1 MNLLLAMPRPGSCAW
16 PLRPMPTT
24 PRSTAPSPP
33 ARWSRTSSSS
43 STPPAAWRRPTSRG
57 IRTTPA
63 SPTRASTTGTRF
75 TTKRKKAWD
84 VFTSNVSNITCA
96 SIKTNLETK
105 GYSENSKVKGSSP
118 FSCDS
123 SKSYQLR
130 TGNYRNYLLENDPNS
145 YRRRIDVAKDVL
157 RDIVNN
163 TDGVRFGLMVFNYE
177 QGGRLVASCG
187 SSKSTHSQRHQQR
200 QPGRVD
206 AARGDPGRG
215 GPLLRRP
222 CRAGS
227 TPGSTYTS
235 PMQQRCQKNYII
247 LMTDGEPT
255 KDRDHRLYDTAYI
268 NGDFIGD
275 QDGDHASPCSG
286 FSREYW
292 YRDDDGTATT
302 TTTTGRTTWTT
313 SPSTCT
319 TRTAT
324 PRWATARR
332 STSRTS

>member
-1 MNLLLAMPRPGSCAW
+1 MSLLLRCLVLALCLAAPAHADDTEIYGTVTTSTVEPNVLIIFDTSGSMATADVPGNQYDPGVAY
-16 PLRPMPTT
+16 PGQYDRD
-24 PRSTAPSPP
+24 
-33 ARWSRTSSSS
+33 
-43 STPPAAWRRPTSRG
+43 
-57 IRTTPA
+57 
-63 SPTRASTTGTRF
+63 
-75 TTKRKKAWD
+75 KVYYKKKKSWD
-84 VFTSNVSNITCA
+84 VFTSSVGNITCS

-123 SKSYQLR
+123 SKSYKLR

-187 SSKSTHSQRHQQR
+187 SSKSTILSAISNAS
-200 QPGRVD
+200 PDGWT
-206 AARGDPGRG
+206 
-215 GPLLRRP
+215 PLAETLAE
-222 CRAGS
+222 AGLYFAGMQS
-227 TPGSTYTS
+227 WFNSGVHYTS

-275 QDGDHASPCSG
+275 QDGDHASPAAGSAG
-286 FSREYW
+286 ST
-292 YRDDDGTATT
+292 GTATMTAPVTT
-302 TTTTGRTTWTT
+302 TTTTGRTTSTT

-324 PRWATARR
+324 PLWATARR